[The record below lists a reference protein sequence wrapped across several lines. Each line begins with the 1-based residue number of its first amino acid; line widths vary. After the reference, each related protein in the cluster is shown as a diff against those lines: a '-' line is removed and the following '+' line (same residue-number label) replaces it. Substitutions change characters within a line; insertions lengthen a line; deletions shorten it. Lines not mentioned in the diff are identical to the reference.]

1 MEKKKRYRA
10 LVGMTLPDGDNTVR
24 VEAGQ
29 LIPARLNNAIP
40 DSWYGR
46 KVEEA

>member
-10 LVGMTLPDGDNTVR
+10 LVGISLPDGDKPVR
-24 VEAGQ
+24 IAAGD
-29 LIPARLNNAIP
+29 LIPVRLNDAIP
-40 DSWYGR
+40 DNWYGR